1 MAFDKIAARYPNWTE
16 MELYNLRCAMAQ
28 VWDYIAADCMSFM
41 DDPYDLDDQTE
52 LICDA
57 DRLRESLGSWVAPE
71 VRAAGEKF
79 YTELKASGYTIYPDL
94 PRALWRLREGVRRPK
109 A

>member
-28 VWDYIAADCMSFM
+28 VWSNIAADCMVFM
-41 DDPYDLDDQTE
+41 DDPYNLDDQTE

-57 DRLRESLGSWVAPE
+57 GRLRDSYMDFVPE
-71 VRAAGEKF
+71 ERAAGEKY
-79 YTELKASGYTIYPDL
+79 YTELKASGYAIYPDL

>member
-1 MAFDKIAARYPNWTE
+1 
-16 MELYNLRCAMAQ
+16 
-28 VWDYIAADCMSFM
+28 M

-71 VRAAGEKF
+71 VRAAGEKY
-79 YTELKASGYTIYPDL
+79 YTELKASGYAIYPDL
-94 PRALWRLREGVRRPK
+94 PRALWGLREGVRRPK